1 MVDFLL
7 RVALETWS
15 ILKEASIFLLFGFV
29 LAGVLATVVP
39 ARLLSR
45 LFGTGKVKS
54 VLWGAAIGAP
64 LPLCS
69 CGVLPTAL
77 ALRRQGATPGATV
90 SFLISTPETGVDSIS
105 VTYALMDPII
115 TVFRPITAVVTSITA
130 GLATNFLGVSR
141 SPDTATAS
149 APATTSTALQAGGSL
164 VDLGHQHDHA
174 HHDGEV
180 HERAHEPPGSASA
193 ADDKTVDPGR
203 LAAAR
208 RTAGRI
214 YHYAFR
220 QLLDET
226 SYWLVLGI
234 VLSGV
239 IAAAVPPTLFEHP
252 LMSGFLSMLVMLFIG
267 IPTYT
272 CASASTPVAAA
283 LVMKGLNPGAA
294 LVYLLAG
301 PATSMSSIVVL
312 TRFLGARVVAIYLAS
327 IAVVSLLA
335 GMVLNWVYRA
345 LGVDPRAT
353 FGTATAFFPEWLKI
367 TGALILIVLL
377 AASIRRTHAP
387 GEWIWLRDRVTG
399 ATGLR
404 LSAGR
409 LVLAGLPIAAL
420 MYAGSGLFVVRP
432 GEVGLGLR
440 FGQIVAPALAPGWHY
455 RLPWPF
461 GSHHV
466 IAKDRVQRIEYNP
479 AARRQ
484 VSAVAVPPSRTGW
497 GPAAGATEA
506 ANTWFQKEASPDEL
520 LLLTGDGQLIDLRW
534 AIQYRIADAV
544 AYAFNIAEPDVFVRS
559 ASLAALSSVV
569 ARVAIDD
576 VYTSQRTDVEQQVA
590 QAIQASLDTA
600 HAGIQV
606 VSFHLLYVHAPS
618 EVHDAF
624 RDVASA
630 QEDKLR
636 TINRAHTF
644 AVETVSQ
651 AKGEAAAMM
660 EQALAFKEQQL
671 LHAQGDASAFLS
683 RLHAYRNAPELT
695 RFRLQVEAIEATLP
709 GLPKFVTPDA
719 KEIRDFDMWLLQ
731 PAGAA
736 RGR

>member
-15 ILKEASIFLLFGFV
+15 ILKEASVFLLFGFV

-115 TVFRPITAVVTSITA
+115 TVFRPVTAVITSITA
-130 GLATNFLGVSR
+130 GLATNFLGVPRSR
-141 SPDTATAS
+141 KDAAEASEPS
-149 APATTSTALQAGGSL
+149 APSAPLGDVPL
-164 VDLGHQHDHA
+164 VDLGRHHDHA
-174 HHDGEV
+174 HHEDEEHG
-180 HERAHEPPGSASA
+180 HRHEPLRATGPSSGAGDGGRVA
-193 ADDKTVDPGR
+193 A
-203 LAAAR
+203 LR
-208 RTAGRI
+208 RAAGRI

-239 IAAAVPPTLFEHP
+239 IAAAVPPWLFEHP
-252 LMSGFLSMLVMLFIG
+252 LMSGFWSMIVMLFIG

-301 PATSMSSIVVL
+301 PATSMSSMVVL
-312 TRFLGARVVAIYLAS
+312 TKFLGARIVAIYLAS
-327 IAVVSLLA
+327 IAVVALLA
-335 GMVLNWVYRA
+335 GSALNWVYRA
-345 LGVDPRAT
+345 LEVDPRVS
-353 FGTATAFFPEWLKI
+353 FGAATAFIPEWLKI
-367 TGALILIVLL
+367 AGALVLVAL
-377 AASIRRTHAP
+377 LVASVRRTHVP
-387 GEWIWLRDRVTG
+387 GEWIWLRDRF
-399 ATGLR
+399 AALTGLR
-404 LSAGR
+404 VSAAR
-409 LVLAGLPIAAL
+409 FALASSVIAAVL
-420 MYAGSGLFVVRP
+420 YAGSGLFSVRP
-432 GEVGLGLR
+432 GELGVGTR
-440 FGQIVAPALAPGWHY
+440 FGRIVAPALAPGLHY

-461 GSHHV
+461 GSHH
-466 IAKDRVQRIEYNP
+466 IIPKDRVQRIEYNP
-479 AARRQ
+479 AVRLQ
-484 VSAVAVPPSRTGW
+484 PLPVVIPPSRTGW
-497 GPAAGATEA
+497 GPIPGAQEA
-506 ANTWFQKEASPDEL
+506 ANTWFQKEAVPDEL
-520 LLLTGDGQLIDLRW
+520 FLLTGDGQLIDLRW
-534 AIQYRIADAV
+534 AVQYRIADAV

-559 ASLAALSSVV
+559 ASLAALRSVV
-569 ARVAIDD
+569 ARTAIDEL
-576 VYTSQRTDVEQQVA
+576 YTSQRTSVEQQVA
-590 QAIQASLDTA
+590 ESIQSSLDTA
-600 HAGIQV
+600 RAGIDV
-606 VSFHLLYVHAPS
+606 LSFHLLYVHAPS

-644 AVETVSQ
+644 AVETVNQ

-671 LHAQGDASAFLS
+671 LHAQGDAAGFLL
-683 RLHAYRNAPELT
+683 RLRAYRSAPELT

-719 KEIRDFDMWLLQ
+719 KDIQDFDMWLLQ
-731 PAGAA
+731 PVGPSQ
-736 RGR
+736 GR